1 MLDSQSSM
9 DGEAPRESTVFQS
22 APFGKYVLLK
32 KIGKGGMGRVYEAV
46 DTVLNRRVAIK
57 MMAPT
62 EPGGLEGP
70 EIDEERFLREAQV
83 SANLSKHPHIVSVYE
98 AGIVEGKRFL
108 AMEFIDGRQMQE
120 WRRGV
125 PIREQLALIRDIALA
140 VHHAHENGVIHRD
153 LKPANV
159 IIDAKN
165 QPHVTDFG
173 LAKALVPEFSR
184 SITTSGLV
192 VGTPAYMSPEQA
204 QGLRSVDARSDIYSL
219 GVMLYE
225 ILADRHPFEAETA
238 MQLLV
243 MVVEHA
249 PPPPSKIVST
259 EGHPARDPRLEALC
273 LKALAKQPGER
284 PQTAREFAEDLS
296 RWLVETGVSG
306 PLLRPD
312 PRPKGKPWALVAV
325 VLAAALVGVGA
336 WALRSPAPETSA
348 AVRTSEHAVLEGHTD
363 RVLAVAFSPRDRVL
377 VSGGSDRTLKV
388 WDLRTGAVMSTIG
401 PHAGKVEALAF
412 SPDGRRVAAV
422 TEAGEGAPGEVKIW
436 ELAGGRLSADLKGHE
451 DGVNCVAFSPD
462 GATLATGDRSGQIRL
477 WDAAAGKAK
486 GAIVHAH
493 EDSVRALA
501 FTPDGTSLVS
511 GSWDHHAKL
520 WDVESRRER
529 LVFRGHAE
537 GIWGVAVSGDGA
549 LLATA
554 SSDHTVKVWDLRTGE
569 ERRTI
574 QAHAREVSSVAFSPD
589 GRLIASAGWDRR
601 VKLWDAATGK
611 ERASFPGHEDAVW
624 SLAFSPDGRTLATGG
639 LDRKVRLW
647 TIP

>member
-1 MLDSQSSM
+1 MDDDS
-9 DGEAPRESTVFQS
+9 PKESTVFQS

-46 DTVLNRRVAIK
+46 DTVLNRRVAVK
-57 MMAPT
+57 MMAPS

-83 SANLSKHPHIVSVYE
+83 SANLAKHPHIVSVYE
-98 AGIVEGKRFL
+98 AGVVEGKRFL
-108 AMEFIDGRQMQE
+108 AMEFVDGRQLQE

-159 IIDAKN
+159 IVDAKN

-184 SITTSGLV
+184 SITTSGMV

-225 ILADRHPFEAETA
+225 VLADRHPFEAETA

-243 MVVEHA
+243 KVVEHA
-249 PPPPSKIVST
+249 PPPPSNVVTT
-259 EGHPARDPRLEALC
+259 EGHPARDPRLEKLC
-273 LKALAKQPGER
+273 LKALAKQPVDR

-325 VLAAALVGVGA
+325 VLAATLVGVGA
-336 WALRSPAPETSA
+336 WMLRGPGPAPAE
-348 AVRTSEHAVLEGHTD
+348 VLISEHPVLEGHAD

-377 VSGGSDRTLKV
+377 VSGGSDRTLRV
-388 WDLRTGAVMSTIG
+388 WDLRSGATTSTIG

-412 SPDGRRVAAV
+412 SPDGRRVAVV
-422 TEAGEGAPGEVKIW
+422 TEVGDDAPGEVKIW

-451 DGVNCVAFSPD
+451 DGVNCVAISPD
-462 GATLATGDRSGQIRL
+462 GATLATGDRKGNIRL
-477 WDAAAGKAK
+477 WDVAAGKPK
-486 GAIVHAH
+486 GVIARAH
-493 EDSVRALA
+493 KDSVRALT
-501 FTPDGTSLVS
+501 FTPDGRLLVS
-511 GSWDHHAKL
+511 GSWDHQAKL

-537 GIWGVAVSGDGA
+537 GIWGVAVSPDGA

-554 SSDHTVKVWDLRTGE
+554 SSDHTVKLWDLRTGE
-569 ERRTI
+569 ERRTL
-574 QAHAREVSSVAFSPD
+574 QAHSREVSSVAFSPD
-589 GRLIASAGWDRR
+589 GRLIATGGWDRR

-611 ERASFPGHEDAVW
+611 ERAVFPGHEDAVW
-624 SLAFSPDGRTLATGG
+624 AVAFSPDGRTLATGG

-647 TIP
+647 KVP